1 MPTVL
6 ISSPFDAY
14 GGNEPYVF
22 VSYAHIDAA
31 AVYPEI
37 KKMHQ
42 NGVRI
47 WYDKGIE
54 EGNEWPAEIE
64 KALNNCTVF
73 IVFLSKYSVESVNVR
88 NEIHLALNTKKE
100 FLAIYLEKTEL
111 KFGLK
116 LTISSLQ
123 HVTKR
128 QTGEYW
134 ERIWNFLT
142 KHPQVFD
149 PTKSQ
154 NIFTNGNQSLVFNND
169 ALGLLDKHQNQ
180 KLVPPKFTNKQKYF
194 GLGVISLLAMGIFVI
209 AAMVFFGDKTN
220 KDPKSSMVLNTT
232 STKNKNDAEVPKTKE
247 LVKTTNNK
255 NSADSSVLKSNTKE
269 LEFISENILV
279 APFNESAAKEKQ
291 NELAKGLQKKVLEV
305 EDLGKGVKLEM
316 VLIPAGKFEMGSP
329 LEEKGRKENENQ
341 HKVIISKEFYMGKY
355 EVTQEQWQVI
365 MGNNPSETKGARL
378 PVTNVS
384 WNDSQAFIKR
394 LNANGKGGYRLPT
407 EAEWEYACR
416 AGTTTAYSFG
426 DTITPN
432 DENIKSSGF
441 NKPISVGSCKPN
453 AFGLYDM
460 HGNVCEWCE
469 DWYGDFPKGLS
480 IPKGSTIKNCCMVR
494 GGFFDGY
501 GTRSAF
507 RFIEARHYPNR
518 IFGFRLVMTP

>member
-6 ISSPFDAY
+6 ISAPFDAY

-154 NIFTNGNQSLVFNND
+154 NVFTNGNQSLVFNND
-169 ALGLLDKHQNQ
+169 ALGLIDKHQNQ
-180 KLVPPKFTNKQKYF
+180 KLVFPKFTNKQKYF

-209 AAMVFFGDKTN
+209 AAMLFFGDKTH
-220 KDPKSSMVLNTT
+220 KDPKSSMVSNTT
-232 STKNKNDAEVPKTKE
+232 FTKNKNDAEVPKSKE

-255 NSADSSVLKSNTKE
+255 NSSDPLLLKSNIKDLTPIRGS
-269 LEFISENILV
+269 LLL

-291 NELAKGLQKKVLEV
+291 NELAKSLQKKVLEV
-305 EDLGKGVKLEM
+305 EELGKGVNLEM
-316 VLIPAGKFEMGSP
+316 VLIPAGKFMMGEP
-329 LEEKGRKENENQ
+329 GKDHEVTIAKPY
-341 HKVIISKEFYMGKY
+341 YMGKY
-355 EVTQEQWQVI
+355 EVTQEQWETV
-365 MGNNPSETKGARL
+365 MGNNPSNPVGAKL
-378 PVTNVS
+378 PVNEVS
-384 WNDSQAFIKR
+384 WYDCQDFIKK
-394 LNANGKGGYRLPT
+394 LNTKTRGGYRLPT
-407 EAEWEYACR
+407 EAEWEFACR
-416 AGTTTAYSFG
+416 AGTKTVYSFG
-426 DTITPN
+426 NTITKGDAN
-432 DENIKSSGF
+432 YGYGKSGRPE
-441 NKPISVGSCKPN
+441 KVGGYKAN
-453 AFGLYDM
+453 AFGLFDV
-460 HGNVCEWCE
+460 HGNVWEWCE
-469 DWYGDFPKGLS
+469 DWMGNYQKDNVTDPNGPLNGVKRIS
-480 IPKGSTIKNCCMVR
+480 R
-494 GGFFDGY
+494 GGSWFDFDLDARSFGRY
-501 GTRSAF
+501 GHPPLHKMTAL
-507 RFIEARHYPNR
+507 
-518 IFGFRLVMTP
+518 GFRLVRTALE